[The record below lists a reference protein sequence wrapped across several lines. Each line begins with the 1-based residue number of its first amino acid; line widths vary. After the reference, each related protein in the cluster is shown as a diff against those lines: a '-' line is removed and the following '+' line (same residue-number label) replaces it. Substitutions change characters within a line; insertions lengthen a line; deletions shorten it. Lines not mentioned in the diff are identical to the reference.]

1 LPYKWIMNQGGGD
14 DCRTYGRRKKTSSEM
29 SSHTTRPSKRVKE
42 NEHVARKK
50 VVLCMSAYFRQ

>member
-1 LPYKWIMNQGGGD
+1 MNQGGGD